1 MKNKT
6 VGEFIVESQ
15 NNFPGSTGELS
26 KILSAVKLASK
37 IVSHQI
43 NKAGLA
49 KEILGSSGRE
59 NIQGEDQ
66 QKLDVFANDSFIN
79 ALSARGVICG
89 VASEENDSFVAFK
102 NNVNNDAKYVVLIDP
117 LDGSSNIDVNVSV
130 GSIFSV
136 YKRKTLKGLPIEL
149 KDFLQ
154 PGNQQVA
161 SGYIIYG
168 SSTMLVYTTGRGVNG
183 FTFDPSIG
191 VFFLSHPNMKI
202 PAQGKIYSVNEGNL
216 NQFKKPVAEY
226 IKLCQSQNKL
236 KGKYAY
242 SSRYIGSLVADFHRN
257 LIKGGIYLYPST
269 ETNPT
274 GKLRLTYECA
284 PLAFLIE
291 QAGGRAISENQR
303 IMDIVP
309 SELHQR
315 VPFFVGS
322 KSMIDQLESIIESE
336 SKSV

>member
-26 KILSAVKLASK
+26 KILSAVKLATK

-49 KEILGSSGRE
+49 KDILGSSGQE

-66 QKLDVFANDSFIN
+66 QKLDIFANDSFIN

-89 VASEENDSFVAFK
+89 VASEENDSFVAFN

-136 YKRKTLKGLPIEL
+136 YKRKTVKGSLVEL

-168 SSTMLVYTTGRGVNG
+168 SSTMLVYTTGSGVNG

-191 VFFLSHPNMKI
+191 VFFLSHPNMKT
-202 PAQGKIYSVNEGNL
+202 PDQGTIYSVNEGNL
-216 NQFKKPVAEY
+216 NQFKKPVVEY
-226 IKLCQSQNKL
+226 IKFCQSQNKST
-236 KGKYAY
+236 GKHSY

-269 ETNPT
+269 EINPT

-291 QAGGRAISENQR
+291 QAGGRAISETQR
-303 IMDIVP
+303 IMDIIP

-322 KSMIDQLESIIESE
+322 KTMIDQLEEILESD
-336 SKSV
+336 SRSV

>member
-1 MKNKT
+1 MKNVT

-26 KILSAVKLASK
+26 KILSAIKLASK
-37 IVSHQI
+37 ILSHQI

-49 KEILGSSGRE
+49 KEILGSAGRE
-59 NIQGEDQ
+59 NVQGEEQ
-66 QKLDVFANDSFIN
+66 QKLDVFANDTFIN

-89 VASEENDSFVAFK
+89 VASEENDSFIAF
-102 NNVNNDAKYVVLIDP
+102 NDNVNNDAKYVVLIDP

-130 GSIFSV
+130 GTIFSV
-136 YKRKTLKGLPIEL
+136 YKRQSKKGSPVEM

-154 PGNQQVA
+154 SGNNQVA

-168 SSTMLVYTTGRGVNG
+168 SSTMLVYTTGKGVNG

-191 VFFLSHPNMKI
+191 VFFLSNPDMKI
-202 PAQGKIYSVNEGNL
+202 PDMGKIYSVNEGNL
-216 NQFKKPVAEY
+216 NQFKQPVRDY
-226 IKLCQSQNKL
+226 ISYCKSEQNKSN
-236 KGKYAY
+236 YT
-242 SSRYIGSLVADFHRN
+242 SRYIGSLVADFHRN
-257 LIKGGIYLYPST
+257 LIKGGIYMYPSNT
-269 ETNPT
+269 KNLK

-284 PLAFLIE
+284 PLAFLVE
-291 QAGGRAISENQR
+291 QAGGRAISETQR

-309 SELHQR
+309 SELHER

-322 KSMIDQLESIIESE
+322 KLMVNHLEEILAGE
-336 SKSV
+336 SK

>member
-1 MKNKT
+1 M
-6 VGEFIVESQ
+6 
-15 NNFPGSTGELS
+15 
-26 KILSAVKLASK
+26 
-37 IVSHQI
+37 
-43 NKAGLA
+43 
-49 KEILGSSGRE
+49 
-59 NIQGEDQ
+59 
-66 QKLDVFANDSFIN
+66 
-79 ALSARGVICG
+79 ICG
-89 VASEENDSFVAFK
+89 VASEENDSFVEF
-102 NNVNNDAKYVVLIDP
+102 NSTVNNDAKYVVLIDP
-117 LDGSSNIDVNVSV
+117 LDGSTNIDVNVSV

-136 YKRKTLKGLPIEL
+136 YKRTTDKGSNVDI

-154 PGNQQVA
+154 PGNRQVA

-168 SSTMLVYTTGRGVNG
+168 SSTMLVYTTGKGVNG

-191 VFFLSHPNMKI
+191 VFFLSHPAMKT
-202 PAQGKIYSVNEGNL
+202 PNDGTIYSVNEGNL
-216 NQFKKPVAEY
+216 NYFKKPVADY
-226 IKLCQSQNKL
+226 IKYCQSSNNDQMK
-236 KGKYAY
+236 KAY

-269 ETNPT
+269 GTNPN

-309 SELHQR
+309 TELHQR

-322 KSMIDQLESIIESE
+322 KNMIDHLEENLESE
-336 SKSV
+336 SRSI

>member
-1 MKNKT
+1 MKNVT

-26 KILSAVKLASK
+26 KILSAIKLASK
-37 IVSHQI
+37 ILSHQI

-49 KEILGSSGRE
+49 KEILGSVGKE
-59 NIQGEDQ
+59 NTQGEDQ
-66 QKLDVFANDSFIN
+66 QKLDVFANETFIN

-89 VASEENDSFVAFK
+89 VASEENRSFIAF
-102 NNVNNDAKYVVLIDP
+102 NDNVNNDAKYVVLIDP

-130 GSIFSV
+130 GTIFSV
-136 YKRKTLKGLPIEL
+136 YKRQSKKGQPVEM

-154 PGNQQVA
+154 SGNCQVA

-168 SSTMLVYTTGRGVNG
+168 SSTMLVYTTGSGVNG

-202 PAQGKIYSVNEGNL
+202 PKEGKLYSVNEGN
-216 NQFKKPVAEY
+216 FAEFCPAIREY
-226 IKLCQSQNKL
+226 IKFCQSEDLSINKR
-236 KGKYAY
+236 KYN
-242 SSRYIGSLVADFHRN
+242 SRYIGSLVADFHRN
-257 LIKGGIYLYPST
+257 LIKGGIYLYPS
-269 ETNPT
+269 NLSHPN

-284 PLAFLIE
+284 PLAFIAE
-291 QAGGRAISENQR
+291 QAGGRAISKDKR
-303 IMDIVP
+303 IMEIPP

-322 KSMIDQLESIIESE
+322 KYMIGHLEEILASE
-336 SKSV
+336 R

>member
-1 MKNKT
+1 MKNVT

-26 KILSAVKLASK
+26 KILSAIKLASK

-59 NIQGEDQ
+59 NIQGEEQ

-89 VASEENDSFVAFK
+89 VASEENDSFIAFK

-136 YKRKTLKGLPIEL
+136 YKRKTLKGLPVEL

-168 SSTMLVYTTGRGVNG
+168 SSTMLVYTTGSGVNG

-191 VFFLSHPNMKI
+191 VFFLSHPNMKT
-202 PAQGKIYSVNEGNL
+202 PSQGAIYSVNEGNL
-216 NQFKKPVAEY
+216 TQFKKPVADY
-226 IKLCQSQNKL
+226 IKFCQSQNKL
-236 KGKYAY
+236 QGKKVY

-269 ETNPT
+269 ESNPT

-291 QAGGRAISENQR
+291 QAGGRAISESQR

-322 KSMIDQLESIIESE
+322 KRMIDQLEEIIESE
-336 SKSV
+336 SESV

>member
-26 KILSAVKLASK
+26 KILSAVKLSSK

-136 YKRKTLKGLPIEL
+136 YKRKTLKGLPVEL

-168 SSTMLVYTTGRGVNG
+168 SSTMLVYTTGSGVNG

-191 VFFLSHPNMKI
+191 VFFLSHPNMKT
-202 PAQGKIYSVNEGNL
+202 PNQGKIYSVNEGNL
-216 NQFKKPVAEY
+216 TQFKKPVAEY
-226 IKLCQSQNKL
+226 IKFCQSQNKL
-236 KGKYAY
+236 KGKPAY

-269 ETNPT
+269 EINPK

-291 QAGGRAISENQR
+291 QAGGRAISESQR
-303 IMDIVP
+303 IMDIIP

-322 KSMIDQLESIIESE
+322 KNMIDQLEEIIESE

>member
-1 MKNKT
+1 MKNVT
-6 VGEFIVESQ
+6 IGEFIVESQ

-26 KILSAVKLASK
+26 KILSAIKLASK
-37 IVSHQI
+37 ILSHQI

-49 KEILGSSGRE
+49 KEILGSVGRE

-66 QKLDVFANDSFIN
+66 QKLDIFANETFIN

-89 VASEENDSFVAFK
+89 VASEENRSFIAF
-102 NNVNNDAKYVVLIDP
+102 NDNVNNDAKYVVLIDP

-130 GSIFSV
+130 GTIFSV
-136 YKRKTLKGLPIEL
+136 YKRRSKKGQPAEM
-149 KDFLQ
+149 KDFFQ
-154 PGNQQVA
+154 CGTCQVA

-168 SSTMLVYTTGRGVNG
+168 SSTMLVYTTGSGVNG

-202 PAQGKIYSVNEGNL
+202 PKEGKLYSVNEGN
-216 NQFKKPVAEY
+216 FAEFYPAIRKY
-226 IKLCQSQNKL
+226 IRVFQSEDLSINKS
-236 KGKYAY
+236 KYN
-242 SSRYIGSLVADFHRN
+242 SRYIGSLVADFHRN
-257 LIKGGIYLYPST
+257 LIKGGIYLYPSNLS
-269 ETNPT
+269 NPN

-284 PLAFLIE
+284 PLAFIAE
-291 QAGGRAISENQR
+291 QAGGRAISNDKR
-303 IMDIVP
+303 IMDIPP

-322 KSMIDQLESIIESE
+322 KYMIDHLEEILESER
-336 SKSV
+336 

>member
-1 MKNKT
+1 MKNVT

-26 KILSAVKLASK
+26 KILSAIKLASK

-59 NIQGEDQ
+59 NIQGEEQ

-136 YKRKTLKGLPIEL
+136 YKRKTIKGLPVEL

-168 SSTMLVYTTGRGVNG
+168 SSTMLVYTTGSGVNG

-191 VFFLSHPNMKI
+191 VFFLSHPNMKT
-202 PAQGKIYSVNEGNL
+202 PSQGAIYSVNEGNL
-216 NQFKKPVAEY
+216 TQFKKPVAEY
-226 IKLCQSQNKL
+226 IKFCQSQKKL
-236 KGKYAY
+236 QGKQAY

-269 ETNPT
+269 ESNPT

-291 QAGGRAISENQR
+291 QAGGRAISESQR
-303 IMDIVP
+303 IMDIIP

-315 VPFFVGS
+315 VPFFIGS
-322 KSMIDQLESIIESE
+322 KSMIDQLEEIIESE
-336 SKSV
+336 SEPV

>member
-1 MKNKT
+1 MKNVT

-26 KILSAVKLASK
+26 KILSAIKLSAK
-37 IVSHQI
+37 ILSHQI

-49 KEILGSSGRE
+49 KEILGSAGRE
-59 NIQGEDQ
+59 NIQGEQQ
-66 QKLDVFANDSFIN
+66 QKLDVFANDTFIN

-89 VASEENDSFVAFK
+89 VASEENDSFIAF
-102 NNVNNDAKYVVLIDP
+102 NDNVNNDAKYVVLIDP

-130 GSIFSV
+130 GTIFSV
-136 YKRKTLKGLPIEL
+136 YKRQSDKGTPVEM

-154 PGNQQVA
+154 SGKQQVA

-168 SSTMLVYTTGRGVNG
+168 SSTMLVYTTGKGVNG

-191 VFFLSHPNMKI
+191 VFFLSHPNMKT
-202 PAQGKIYSVNEGNL
+202 PNNGTIYSVNEGNL
-216 NQFKKPVAEY
+216 LQFKKKVRNY
-226 IKLCQSQNKL
+226 ISYCQSEDKRNGKKL
-236 KGKYAY
+236 Y

-257 LIKGGIYLYPST
+257 LIKGGIYMYPST
-269 ETNPT
+269 TTNPS

-291 QAGGRAISENQR
+291 QAGGRAISEDQR
-303 IMDIVP
+303 IMDISP

-322 KSMIDQLESIIESE
+322 KNMIDQLEEILASE
-336 SKSV
+336 

>member
-1 MKNKT
+1 MKNVT

-26 KILSAVKLASK
+26 KILSAIKLASK

-59 NIQGEDQ
+59 NIQGEEQ

-89 VASEENDSFVAFK
+89 VASEENDSFIAFK

-136 YKRKTLKGLPIEL
+136 YKRKTIKGSPVEL

-154 PGNQQVA
+154 PG
-161 SGYIIYG
+161 I
-168 SSTMLVYTTGRGVNG
+168 
-183 FTFDPSIG
+183 
-191 VFFLSHPNMKI
+191 
-202 PAQGKIYSVNEGNL
+202 
-216 NQFKKPVAEY
+216 
-226 IKLCQSQNKL
+226 NKL
-236 KGKYAY
+236 
-242 SSRYIGSLVADFHRN
+242 H
-257 LIKGGIYLYPST
+257 
-269 ETNPT
+269 
-274 GKLRLTYECA
+274 
-284 PLAFLIE
+284 LATLFTAL
-291 QAGGRAISENQR
+291 
-303 IMDIVP
+303 
-309 SELHQR
+309 
-315 VPFFVGS
+315 
-322 KSMIDQLESIIESE
+322 QLCLFTLLEVE
-336 SKSV
+336 